1 MSTVA
6 RLRRLAADES
16 GASVTELL
24 VGTLVSALVMA
35 GITSAIFTTNQLR
48 LRADDQNRI
57 AGALAVVSLD
67 LDRDAAMAT
76 ASAPARS
83 QTTATDC
90 STAID
95 LGFLEGG
102 ASVRFGTTASAQPED
117 GPLWLQRVSGAG
129 TLTVARN
136 VAACTWQVERDT
148 GGDWTIRLDLT
159 VTGPSGESVSH
170 SLRARPR
177 LW

>member
-48 LRADDQNRI
+48 LRADDQDRI

-76 ASAPARS
+76 ASAPAKS
-83 QTTATDC
+83 QTTATSC
-90 STAID
+90 STTID

-102 ASVRFGTTASAQPED
+102 ASVRFGTTASATD